1 MRCGDVAK
9 VLFLNDDTI
18 RTWYRLYQEDGF
30 DGLVSF
36 GYDGSVCR
44 LSEMLQDQLKAWI
57 TETLGYSWRD
67 AACMCA
73 CDHAHMRTVREAHM
87 CTRECDTPIRTS
99 TSSQ

>member
-57 TETLGYSWRD
+57 TETLEYSWRCCLHV
-67 AACMCA
+67 CMC
-73 CDHAHMRTVREAHM
+73 HAHSNRGAHVHTRVRYTNTH
-87 CTRECDTPIRTS
+87 
-99 TSSQ
+99 